1 MRTLLI
7 LLPLLL
13 LVAAV
18 PVSATELSDENP
30 KGSMQVIASVV
41 GGDSPTVTPT
51 PSVTPSVS
59 PTPTAQPSNT
69 PNPSVKPTSGPASTT
84 PATNA
89 KTGDS
94 SRIGFLTGLFSGAA
108 VLLLLLLFVLKRR
121 RKEAAEHHIF

>member
-1 MRTLLI
+1 
-7 LLPLLL
+7 
-13 LVAAV
+13 
-18 PVSATELSDENP
+18 
-30 KGSMQVIASVV
+30 MQVIASVV
-41 GGDSPTVTPT
+41 AEDSPTVTPT

-94 SRIGFLTGLFSGAA
+94 SQAGYLAVIFSGAA
-108 VLLLLLLFVLKRR
+108 VLLLMLLWIRR
-121 RKEAAEHHIF
+121 QHRKGLHQEKIS